1 MSDATRP
8 LAANARMYS
17 VEPRS
22 ARAWQSFFAFV
33 ARQARVPLVPVEL
46 APGAPLETLWRRDDL
61 GCALMCG
68 WPWVTWDERSG
79 PRPRALAVPVPDVPA
94 AERRPVYRTSIVVR
108 DDAPFAS
115 LADLSERRVAF
126 TTPSSQSGYQAV
138 RAHVAAQAE
147 ASGGRAFGRMVGPL
161 VTPRRVVDAVLGGEA
176 DAGPLDSYWLAIL
189 ARNEPA
195 TAARLRVLE
204 STLWTPM
211 PLFVCAASVP
221 TAQADAL
228 AGALRAAGS
237 APALADVRA
246 TLVLADVAPVVPASY
261 AVLLDRARSADA
273 LGYAVLQ

>member
-1 MSDATRP
+1 VSDATRT

-17 VEPRS
+17 VEARS
-22 ARAWQSFFAFV
+22 ADAWTTLVAFV
-33 ARQARVPLVPVEL
+33 ADEARVPLAPLAL
-46 APGAPLETLWRRDDL
+46 APGAPLEDLWRRDDL

-79 PRPRALAVPVPDVPA
+79 PRPRALAVPVPDVAA

-115 LADLSERRVAF
+115 LGDLSERRFAF

-138 RAHVAAQAE
+138 RAHMAAQAA

-161 VTPRRVVDAVLGGEA
+161 VTPRRVVEAILGGEA

-204 STLWTPM
+204 STMWTPL

-221 TAQADAL
+221 AAQADAL
-228 AGALRAAGS
+228 AAALRAAGS

-273 LGYAVLQ
+273 LGYAVLR